1 MFFRAGALAMLE
13 EKRDDIVMLL
23 IRKMQGA
30 LYGRLK
36 RKAYNKKKDQRLG
49 LFCKMS
55 FGWLHS
61 SLSFFQGDD

>member
-23 IRKMQGA
+23 IRKLQGT

-36 RKAYNKKKDQRLG
+36 RRIYNKKKDQR
-49 LFCKMS
+49 
-55 FGWLHS
+55 
-61 SLSFFQGDD
+61 